1 VGSQEDELKEQLHH
15 AAVENA
21 RLRGEL
27 EAMRQSPSWR
37 ITRPLRSFKQ
47 LFKRSSGDRT

>member
-1 VGSQEDELKEQLHH
+1 MPSQEEELKVQLHH

-37 ITRPLRSFKQ
+37 ITRPLRAA
-47 LFKRSSGDRT
+47 KRLIKRPARASS